1 MTFETTH
8 GEIDLLRALE
18 GLGLIDRRRDSSANA
33 VSKYLRMHN
42 FLRDDDQ
49 ANLKD
54 RGRRRQEY
62 LVEMRSF
69 EERIRCI
76 RLLKRVEMSRSGD
89 WNFTLYLKGAWTIV
103 GCRVMLRLAYLAHA
117 LHIRGAC
124 RLAERA
130 GFRVFNAIFFEA
142 DGLPGFA

>member
-1 MTFETTH
+1 MTLDTTQD
-8 GEIDLLRALE
+8 EIDLLRALE
-18 GLGLIDRRRDSSANA
+18 GLGLFDRRKENSADA

-42 FLRDDDQ
+42 LLRDDDQ

-62 LVEMRSF
+62 MTEMRSF

-76 RLLKRVEMSRSGD
+76 RLLKRVEMSRSGN
-89 WNFTLYLKGAWTIV
+89 WNFTHYLKGAWTIV
-103 GCRVMLRLAYLAHA
+103 GCRVMLRLAYLAHV
-117 LHIRGAC
+117 LRIRGAC

-130 GFRVFNAIFFEA
+130 GFRAFNTIFFEA
-142 DGLPGFA
+142 AGLPGFA